1 MFIKTSSRVFL
12 LCYACISVI
21 VLVLL
26 FTIEEN
32 NKLISLNKE
41 QILLSK
47 NTITEVGKIAHLT
60 KQNTDDCKQY
70 ISTTNT
76 TSLAILSNSTD
87 SLLRTSQALQLIQ
100 ERTST
105 SKQTIRILRLLVIE
119 HVDYVDKI
127 IAAVQKNATTIATDI
142 YNASVLGQTD
152 KQIGKVLSA
161 ILQKEMS
168 IRKTGELTISKTEK
182 RNNIYY
188 TLLVVFILLGI
199 VLPVLHKRK

>member
-1 MFIKTSSRVFL
+1 MFIRTSSRGL
-12 LCYACISVI
+12 WLCYACISVI

-26 FTIEEN
+26 FAIKEN
-32 NKLISLNKE
+32 NKLISLDKE

-60 KQNTDDCKQY
+60 KQNTDDCRQY

-87 SLLRTSQALQLIQ
+87 SLLRTSEALQLIQ

-127 IAAVQKNATTIATDI
+127 IAAVQKNATTRATEI
-142 YNASVLGQTD
+142 YNASVSGRTD
-152 KQIGKVLSA
+152 KHIGKVLSA
-161 ILQKEMS
+161 IRQKEMS
-168 IRKTGELTISKTEK
+168 IQNTGELTIRKTEK
-182 RNNIYY
+182 RSNIYY

-199 VLPVLHKRK
+199 VLPVLYKRK

>member
-1 MFIKTSSRVFL
+1 MFIKTSSRGFL

-26 FTIEEN
+26 FTLEEN

-60 KQNTDDCKQY
+60 KQNTDDCRQY

-87 SLLRTSQALQLIQ
+87 SLLRTSEALQLIQ
-100 ERTST
+100 EQTSN
-105 SKQTIRILRLLVIE
+105 SQQTIRILRLLVIE

>member
-1 MFIKTSSRVFL
+1 M